1 MQVSDGG
8 KVVCLREKEV
18 EGLHFMLLQ
27 LRDEESLRYQEAWF
41 TYVRYKNIKVEL
53 LFMLTIMYLLTYI
66 LLILKL

>member
-1 MQVSDGG
+1 VQVSDGD

-41 TYVRYKNIKVEL
+41 TYVRYKN
-53 LFMLTIMYLLTYI
+53 Y
-66 LLILKL
+66 